1 MQINTVVNMGD
12 NLKFRKWDKQ
22 SKTMIKVEVLDLGQ
36 TYKDNPVIMQAT
48 GLKDVAGKEIYEGDI
63 LCTPTRNHAIT
74 FGTPK
79 WVDKF
84 LEVKYSSQYSGFI
97 VLPSKEYL
105 SECLYAGYGKDDF
118 YHAYAEIVGNIYQNQ
133 ELVNMIEKE
142 NE

>member
-1 MQINTVVNMGD
+1 MDN

-22 SKTMIKVEVLDLGQ
+22 TKTMSDVEVLDLRPGQ
-36 TYKDNPVIMQAT
+36 TYTDNPVIMQST
-48 GLKDVAGKEIYEGDI
+48 GLRDVNSKEIYEGDI

-84 LEVKYSSQYSGFI
+84 FEVKYSSQYDGFI

-105 SECLYAGYGKDDF
+105 SECLYAGYCKDDF
-118 YHAYAEIVGNIYQNQ
+118 YHAYAEIVGNIYQNP
-133 ELVNMIEKE
+133 ELINYV
-142 NE
+142 